1 MKLQKAESVIP
12 FISFPLGIISLIIL
26 LIEFAVK
33 APSIAEN
40 PLSQLVLFAGFI
52 TNISVLLLSFRAM
65 AQVLTQKAK
74 QK

>member
-1 MKLQKAESVIP
+1 MNLQKAESVIP
-12 FISFPLGIISLIIL
+12 FISFPLGTTALIIL
-26 LIEFAVK
+26 LIEFAIK

-65 AQVLTQKAK
+65 AQVLSQKAK

>member
-12 FISFPLGIISLIIL
+12 FISFPLGITALIIL

-52 TNISVLLLSFRAM
+52 TNISVWLLSFRAM
-65 AQVLTQKAK
+65 AQVLSQRAK